1 MNIVF
6 LASTRADLRWFK
18 RYYSRV
24 FPEGRSNA
32 DRQFKAFLDL
42 LKANP
47 GIGHPYEAESG
58 VREYSLPRVP
68 FTVLYRVKSDR
79 IEVLRVYDQR
89 SAFANEQKR

>member
-18 RYYSRV
+18 RYYTRV

-32 DRQFKAFLDL
+32 DRQFKTFLDI

-47 GIGHPYEAESG
+47 GIGHPYEPEPE

-89 SAFANEQKR
+89 SAFSNEQKR